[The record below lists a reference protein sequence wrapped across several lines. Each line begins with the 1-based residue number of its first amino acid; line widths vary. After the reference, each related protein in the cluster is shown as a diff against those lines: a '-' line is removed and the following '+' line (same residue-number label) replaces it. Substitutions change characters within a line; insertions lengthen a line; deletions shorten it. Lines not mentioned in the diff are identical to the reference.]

1 MSGIIAQ
8 NSGRHTGIVKASS
21 GGGTWNLIK
30 TITASD
36 TATINFVDG
45 TSDVVLDST
54 YDKYVFMCTNLH
66 PATDSQNLNF
76 QGSIDTGSNYN
87 VAITST
93 HFQARHDEDDSGSHN
108 HVDYQA
114 GRDLAQGTGYQRLTE
129 TVGNAADSSAS
140 GFLYLYAPGDTTFV
154 KHFMW
159 TSNCMQDSPLSVN
172 SYCAG
177 YFNTTSAIDAISFK
191 FESGNITGQI
201 SLYGIS

>member
-8 NSGRHTGIVKASS
+8 NAGRHTGLVKV
-21 GGGTWNLIK
+21 GGAGGVWNLIL
-30 TITASD
+30 TQTASAS
-36 TATINFVDG
+36 ATINF
-45 TSDVVLDST
+45 TSGLDST
-54 YDKYVFMCTNLH
+54 YDEYVFMCINLH

-93 HFQARHDEDDSGSHN
+93 HFQARHDEADGGSHN
-108 HVDYQA
+108 HLDYQA

-140 GFLYLYAPGDTTFV
+140 GFLHLYAPADTTFV

-172 SYCAG
+172 SFCAG

-191 FESGNITGQI
+191 YESGNITGQI